1 MHISQPY
8 QFTPLG
14 AQTLTCG
21 TAAAGTTL
29 TMPTHPVNGATVLP
43 LCTRIVA
50 SSGTV
55 RYLDTGGTPSATSGM
70 PMIAGQASGVVDY
83 FGDASK
89 LRLIG
94 VGAAGT
100 VEVSYYG

>member
-43 LCTRIVA
+43 LYTRIVA

-70 PMIAGQASGVVDY
+70 PMVTGAPSGDIDY
-83 FGDASK
+83 FGNPAR

-94 VGAAGT
+94 VTAAGT